1 MLIRRIS
8 MLERGMG
15 LGLGFGDEGE
25 MTGWEG
31 LME

>member
-8 MLERGMG
+8 MLEMRHGSGMG
-15 LGLGFGDEGE
+15 FDDDGK